1 RHATTERAEPRV
13 RRVPDAGTLDERL
26 RTAGP
31 GPFTDAAGG
40 AGFLTA
46 LRTGNAPRAAWQ
58 PVPAAGPGWA
68 DGFALAAA
76 ATLAAGKGTLCVAP
90 DVTDLAHLETA
101 CTALVGPDAV
111 LTLISDMGPAAR
123 YRAFLAAVRGHA
135 RIVLGTRAAAFAPVA
150 DLGLVALWD
159 DGDDLLAEPRAPYPH
174 AREVLA
180 MRASR
185 EG

>member
-1 RHATTERAEPRV
+1 PAVAGLVRAVADHWCGSFADVVRLAVPPRHATTERAEPRV

-101 CTALVGPDAV
+101 CTALVG
-111 LTLISDMGPAAR
+111 
-123 YRAFLAAVRGHA
+123 H
-135 RIVLGTRAAAFAPVA
+135 
-150 DLGLVALWD
+150 
-159 DGDDLLAEPRAPYPH
+159 
-174 AREVLA
+174 
-180 MRASR
+180 
-185 EG
+185 